1 MKTSLFNYELP
12 QHLIAQQ
19 PLKKRDSS
27 RMLVIDRAN
36 NTIIHSKISKIQ
48 DFLEPNDCLVFN
60 NTKVI
65 PARLLSLIHI

>member
-36 NTIIHSKISKIQ
+36 NTIKHSKISKIQ
-48 DFLEPNDCLVFN
+48 
-60 NTKVI
+60 I
-65 PARLLSLIHI
+65 S